1 MATLTAQ
8 SVSTTGTDVTMAAAS
23 GGGDKVAN
31 GCFLHV
37 RNGSGSSINVTIAT
51 PGNDKYGNARPEI
64 VKAVGAGVQTAF
76 RLDQYDLT
84 DPADGYLI
92 SITYSLATS
101 VTVGA
106 VLI

>member
-8 SVSTTGTDVTMAAAS
+8 SVSVTGTDVTMAAAS
-23 GGGDKVAN
+23 AGGDKVAA
-31 GCFLHV
+31 GCVLHV
-37 RNGSGSSINVTIAT
+37 RNGSGSSINVTILT
-51 PGNDKYGNARPEI
+51 PGNDKYGLARPDI

-76 RLDQYDLT
+76 RLDQYDLA
-84 DPADGYLI
+84 DPADSYLI
-92 SITYSLATS
+92 SITYSAVTT